1 MTEDRSLTL
10 RPATLDDSRL
20 LHAWRNDPETRR
32 ASRSTSIVP
41 WTSHE
46 PWMMKSLS
54 SPDRVIRI
62 AEENGV
68 PVGVVRADRSPD
80 GWELSWTVAP
90 PARGREIGRRMLILL
105 MSGLDGR
112 ITAIIRRGNTASA
125 RVATAAGLVR
135 VSPAADRGFD
145 RWARE

>member
-1 MTEDRSLTL
+1 MTADRPLTL

-20 LHAWRNDPETRR
+20 LHAWRNDPEARR
-32 ASRSTSIVP
+32 ASRSTSLVP
-41 WTSHE
+41 WTIHE
-46 PWMMKSLS
+46 NWMRRSLS

-62 AEENGV
+62 AEEDSV
-68 PVGVVRADRSPD
+68 AVGVVRADRSPD

-90 PARGREIGRRMLILL
+90 HARGREIGRRMLILL
-105 MSGLDGR
+105 MSGLEGK

-135 VSPAADRGFD
+135 VSPAADPGFD